1 MEQKISLENMLKHR
15 TQIKKCIFKILKD
28 VGFTITNVEELDGY
42 YIFDFGEKSVYH
54 FNIKE
59 IKNWKFGLWIVDTKD
74 DDEIDIYRIALFGDK
89 VDWIDKFK
97 PSAVSITDTIE
108 IPISF
113 FNGTDPS
120 DEDVSYEINCE
131 LSLDLIKDLHH
142 LKHTRIFKE
151 YIINSSYESFVQW
164 YIGQLKLFKINPLKE
179 NIARKIT
186 SVWHFFIKNYI
197 SIKYKKYIEDVEIV
211 KTPFFM
217 HDTDINVT
225 FKKDILGSI
234 IDEIISKIEKQFNSD
249 FINPFSKLIGHSS
262 IEYYIIHEDGEVK

>member
-1 MEQKISLENMLKHR
+1 MEQEISFENMLKHR
-15 TQIKKCIFKILKD
+15 TQIKKCVFNILKD
-28 VGFTITNVEELDGY
+28 AGFTVTNVEELDGY

-54 FNIKE
+54 FSIKE

-113 FNGTDPS
+113 FNNNDPS
-120 DEDVSYEINCE
+120 DEDVNYEIDCE
-131 LSLDLIKDLHH
+131 LSWDLIKDLHH

-151 YIINSSYESFVQW
+151 YIINSSCESFVQW
-164 YIGQLKLFKINPLKE
+164 YIGQLKLFKIYPLKQ

-197 SIKYKKYIEDVEIV
+197 SVKYKKYIEDVEIV
-211 KTPFFM
+211 KTPFYK

-225 FKKDILGSI
+225 FKKGLSDDVMNMITKK
-234 IDEIISKIEKQFNSD
+234 IDKTFTTN
-249 FINPFSKLIGHSS
+249 FINPFSDLIGDTC
-262 IEYYIIHEDGEVK
+262 IEYYIT